1 MSRITVKTQNLA
13 YFQALQSQME
23 CSNPTEA
30 LNHLLMDLKRRG
42 YSFLDGMEY
51 IPQPLE
57 IGQPTPKVSKTA
69 RYKKPATIKTI
80 APTQATELLELPVL
94 NNAEVDPIIQK
105 LAALL
110 EDF

>member
-1 MSRITVKTQNLA
+1 MSRITIKAQNLA

-57 IGQPTPKVSKTA
+57 LTQPVPKVSKTA
-69 RYKKPATIKTI
+69 RYKKPSTVKAI
-80 APTQATELLELPVL
+80 APTPLTELPVL
-94 NNAEVDPIIQK
+94 NSAEIDPIIQRM
-105 LAALL
+105 AALL

>member
-1 MSRITVKTQNLA
+1 MSRITVKSQNLA
-13 YFQALQSQME
+13 YFQALQAQME

-51 IPQPLE
+51 IPQQLE
-57 IGQPTPKVSKTA
+57 LTQATPKVSK
-69 RYKKPATIKTI
+69 PAKYRRPKAVKAI
-80 APTQATELLELPVL
+80 APTQAIELPVL
-94 NNAEVDPIIQK
+94 NSGEVDPIIQRM
-105 LAALL
+105 AALL

>member
-1 MSRITVKTQNLA
+1 MSRITVKAQNLP
-13 YFQALQSQME
+13 YFQALQAQME

-51 IPQPLE
+51 IPQQLE
-57 IGQPTPKVSKTA
+57 ITPATPKVTKTA
-69 RYKKPATIKTI
+69 RYKKPATLKAI
-80 APTQATELLELPVL
+80 APTQAVELPTL
-94 NNAEVDPIIQK
+94 NSAEVDPIIQRM
-105 LAALL
+105 AVLL